1 MTKRTFFIALLV
13 FTLPLGLLGCANS
26 VDDGDDSDTILRVS
40 AIIPVQVE
48 SDIDEP
54 IAASDLV
61 SVTVTGITRGGAGG
75 SPLNDVVLERYIVTY
90 SPPLSLLDP
99 NAAPVQN
106 TGFRDINVVVP
117 GGGTGSFSALAVPVG
132 IKVLGLAP
140 GVTNATLKVEGRD
153 SLGNFAED
161 DGAFNI
167 VLANFAVDTDGDGV
181 ADDNDNCPDIANVS
195 QGDRDEDDVG
205 DVCDNCPDDF
215 NPDQADGDGNGVGDV
230 CDPG

>member
-1 MTKRTFFIALLV
+1 MTKRMFFIALMAL
-13 FTLPLGLLGCANS
+13 TLPLGLLGCANE
-26 VDDGDDSDTILRVS
+26 VDDGDNSDTVLRVDS
-40 AIIPVQVE
+40 ILPVQVE

-54 IAASDLV
+54 IPASDLV
-61 SVTVTGITRGGAGG
+61 NVTVAGVARGGAGD
-75 SPLNDVVLERYIVTY
+75 SPFNDIVLERYIVTY
-90 SPPLSLLDP
+90 SPPLVL
-99 NAAPVQN
+99 AAGGSVQN
-106 TGFRDINVVVP
+106 SGFRDIAVSVP
-117 GGGTGSFSALAVPVG
+117 VGGTGSFAALAVPVG

-140 GVTNATLKVEGRD
+140 GVSNATVKVEGRD
-153 SLGNFAED
+153 TLGNFAEAR
-161 DGAFNI
+161 GGFNI

-181 ADDNDNCPDIANVS
+181 ADENDNCPDIPNVS